1 MSISI
6 NDLIHIV
13 ETVLGCE
20 RGKGG
25 DHVRY
30 FLKVNGRTIG
40 SLKYSHS
47 WRGNYQ
53 IDDTILALQA
63 RSMQC
68 SPKTWKQLL
77 QGRVTGEAYFREL
90 LEQELSIRQN
100 LILFVKEGKG
110 CSFYTELH
118 RLLCCTV
125 SSQLWYVVESEH

>member
-77 QGRVTGEAYFREL
+77 QGRLTGEAYFKEL
-90 LEQELSIRQN
+90 LERGVINQAEFDTLCKR
-100 LILFVKEGKG
+100 GK
-110 CSFYTELH
+110 
-118 RLLCCTV
+118 RI
-125 SSQLWYVVESEH
+125 